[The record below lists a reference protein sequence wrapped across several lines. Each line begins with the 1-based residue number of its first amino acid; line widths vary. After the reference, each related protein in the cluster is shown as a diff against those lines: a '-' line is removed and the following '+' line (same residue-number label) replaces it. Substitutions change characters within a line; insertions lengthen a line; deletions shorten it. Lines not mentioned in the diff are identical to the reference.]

1 MAANIGLAS
10 YVEKVNGTE
19 HGSNDKRTDQAI
31 SFLLIIQFD
40 ISSRV
45 LEFRSRACAS
55 LPVSKLA
62 SRYQALPGSSTTN
75 FEPSP

>member
-19 HGSNDKRTDQAI
+19 HGSNAKRTDEAI

-40 ISSRV
+40 ISS
-45 LEFRSRACAS
+45 EFWSSEVVRSP
-55 LPVSKLA
+55 L
-62 SRYQALPGSSTTN
+62 SRFLNWRLDTRLSRQLDDE
-75 FEPSP
+75 F